1 MNRNE
6 RAKMLEK
13 KTFHRKQTKAKISV
27 HQWIWWVCVIVEGD
41 GWFGYDL
48 VCLCERKRMHL
59 LWWTNDNHNRIFHIP
74 HATIFICYLFSR
86 ECARVR
92 FRSHEFKYIA
102 HYVANMRIII
112 VLIIF
117 VDVIWVSSVSLT
129 HTRSFDCS

>member
-13 KTFHRKQTKAKISV
+13 KKLFIGNKQKQKFQFISESDEFV
-27 HQWIWWVCVIVEGD
+27 SLSMAMGDLVMTWCVCVR
-41 GWFGYDL
+41 
-48 VCLCERKRMHL
+48 ERECICCDEQL
-59 LWWTNDNHNRIFHIP
+59 TNIITAYPIFHMQQYS
-74 HATIFICYLFSR
+74 FCYLFSR

-117 VDVIWVSSVSLT
+117 VDVI
-129 HTRSFDCS
+129 